1 MFNNAFSSHLTD
13 SVQRMLNKKLAKEL
27 GVESGTI
34 MDATYPVALTKYN
47 IGMGGCDQADK
58 FVANSHLL
66 DTPSM
71 IWWHTHLQGIMG
83 ILLSNSY
90 YL

>member
-47 IGMGGCDQADK
+47 IGMG
-58 FVANSHLL
+58 L
-66 DTPSM
+66 
-71 IWWHTHLQGIMG
+71 
-83 ILLSNSY
+83 
-90 YL
+90 

>member
-47 IGMGGCDQADK
+47 IGMGVVTKQI
-58 FVANSHLL
+58 SLL
-66 DTPSM
+66 LTL
-71 IWWHTHLQGIMG
+71 TC
-83 ILLSNSY
+83 
-90 YL
+90 

>member
-47 IGMGGCDQADK
+47 IGMGCDKQI
-58 FVANSHLL
+58 SLL
-66 DTPSM
+66 LTL
-71 IWWHTHLQGIMG
+71 TC
-83 ILLSNSY
+83 
-90 YL
+90 